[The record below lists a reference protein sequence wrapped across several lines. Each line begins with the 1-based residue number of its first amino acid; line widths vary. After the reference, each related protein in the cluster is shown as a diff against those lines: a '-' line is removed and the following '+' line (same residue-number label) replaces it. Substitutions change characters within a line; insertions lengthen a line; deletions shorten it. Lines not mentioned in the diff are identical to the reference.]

1 MVLLDGR
8 EVLDAV
14 GTQQAILIGTLS
26 LLFTCKKLLLF
37 HHRILFIG
45 IPNKRQ
51 SHDLT
56 LSSAYSGY
64 SIGGEPHYT
73 ASMPSE
79 KNKIGT
85 ECLDYIFYSTGKH
98 FT

>member
-1 MVLLDGR
+1 MLLFIYIDGR
-8 EVLDAV
+8 KCLI
-14 GTQQAILIGTLS
+14 ILI
-26 LLFTCKKLLLF
+26 
-37 HHRILFIG
+37 IAG

-79 KNKIGT
+79 KNRIGT
-85 ECLDYIFYSTGKH
+85 ECLDYVFYSTGEVL
-98 FT
+98 